1 MEIESGAAVK
11 RILNHSG
18 TALRRTDGGVG
29 GGVRSS
35 GVHGGG
41 GGSWRPTGW

>member
-1 MEIESGAAVK
+1 MESGAAVK

-29 GGVRSS
+29 VRSS
-35 GVHGGG
+35 GIHGGG